1 MKTLS
6 YLQGYIFMFIP
17 EVGRTQQRFQEFVKK
32 FHPDVLRNRF
42 RNFRKFLITSVTDQ
56 KNSNQEAATSSQQT
70 QVLSSEESHRLQ
82 SSTNC
87 FLKRSELKYS
97 DKYPNVDKESYST
110 SDGNSDVIKVNRRTS
125 WNAMDASVPDVI
137 VQKDETV
144 NTYDKKYFENGSN
157 NNLQIVVNVEVP
169 SSRNKSPVTVQEW
182 VDSLPLTPNDT
193 SP

>member
-1 MKTLS
+1 
-6 YLQGYIFMFIP
+6 MFIP
-17 EVGRTQQRFQEFVKK
+17 EVGRAQQRFQEFVKK
-32 FHPDVLRNRF
+32 LHPDVLRSRF

-56 KNSNQEAATSSQQT
+56 KISNQEAATSSQQT
-70 QVLSSEESHRLQ
+70 QVLSPEESHRLQ

-87 FLKRSELKYS
+87 LSKRPKLKYS
-97 DKYPNVDKESYST
+97 DKYPNVDKESDST
-110 SDGNSDVIKVNRRTS
+110 SDGNSDVIKANRRTS
-125 WNAMDASVPDVI
+125 WNAMDVSVPDVI

-157 NNLQIVVNVEVP
+157 NNLQIVVNAEVP